1 MIIIDD
7 LGINISVKYIGDN
20 ITDCKEFI
28 SYMISIEA
36 HKKPKGPDWIV
47 SKDHFEDIK
56 SKFEYTIKINPWD
69 SIGTNMKSESQQE
82 KRERLKAQSNKKKQD
97 VKKVDK
103 EVKIVQSLK
112 DQHPSIYKR

>member
-1 MIIIDD
+1 MK
-7 LGINISVKYIGDN
+7 KY
-20 ITDCKEFI
+20 
-28 SYMISIEA
+28 S
-36 HKKPKGPDWIV
+36 
-47 SKDHFEDIK
+47 
-56 SKFEYTIKINPWD
+56 
-69 SIGTNMKSESQQE
+69 NMKSEKKKK